1 MATASRRSPSTTV
14 RMRMISSETEPL
26 AFGRAAGQPPQLFDE
41 LLHLPLRASERARAV
56 NLIVGVAALFLEREL
71 SRQALL
77 GRRAREPCHLHQTLE
92 LLLAGA
98 DGDDELV
105 ELRVVAG
112 LDQQRRLHHRD
123 GLRLGGGEAR
133 ELLFDFGDDPRMQDA
148 VELRAA
154 GGVGEDDFSQAL
166 AVNRAPS
173 VENAATE
180 GADDFFIGGLT
191 GGHQLV
197 GDAVGVKDAA
207 TAGGEI

>member
-105 ELRVVAG
+105 ERRAASAKMISP
-112 LDQQRRLHHRD
+112 RRLRSIAP
-123 GLRLGGGEAR
+123 LASRMPQPKAR
-133 ELLFDFGDDPRMQDA
+133 MI
-148 VELRAA
+148 
-154 GGVGEDDFSQAL
+154 S
-166 AVNRAPS
+166 S
-173 VENAATE
+173 
-180 GADDFFIGGLT
+180 
-191 GGHQLV
+191 
-197 GDAVGVKDAA
+197 
-207 TAGGEI
+207 